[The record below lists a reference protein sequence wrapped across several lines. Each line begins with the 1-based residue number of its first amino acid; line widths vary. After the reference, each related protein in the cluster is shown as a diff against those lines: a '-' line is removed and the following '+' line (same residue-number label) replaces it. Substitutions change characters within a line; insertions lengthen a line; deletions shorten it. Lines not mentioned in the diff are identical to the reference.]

1 MESKPKK
8 SNPNL
13 AVQRLDSDDNV
24 ATISTSAMTEISAS
38 HAVVKTYSTDEERME
53 AMRQFHLEQAIES
66 EKRQAAE
73 AQFLQK
79 RDKFYELEKKVDEH
93 ISDAVRHAEAAIQ
106 MASDELSHVKS
117 LINAQKALL
126 GQLAVEKESIDPTDL
141 QKIAE
146 SNAKA

>member
-1 MESKPKK
+1 
-8 SNPNL
+8 
-13 AVQRLDSDDNV
+13 
-24 ATISTSAMTEISAS
+24 
-38 HAVVKTYSTDEERME
+38 ME
-53 AMRQFHLEQAIES
+53 AMRQFQLEQAIES

-73 AQFLQK
+73 AQFVQK

-106 MASDELSHVKS
+106 TAQDEMNHVKS
-117 LINAQKALL
+117 LINAQKELL

-146 SNAKA
+146 SDAKAQKVKEEILNLKSRRKDYKKIWRLHTDERERLKHFKGIRIAKKMGTL